1 MSIVRRKYD
10 EENLKLDRQTNGGL
24 VYRQCAMSLM
34 DTIRTQIDFDED
46 GISHFYHRYV
56 EGAKL
61 NVKEGDEGMRATES
75 AVSRMKEDGRGRP
88 YDCLLGVSGGVDS
101 TFLALNAKRWGLRV
115 LCVHFDNGWN
125 TELATENI
133 ENIVNRCGFDLH
145 TEVMDWNEF
154 RAIQRAYFSANVIDI
169 EAVTDIGIFASLDRV
184 LNRFGIRHILDGRN
198 HKTESVLG
206 NWSNKNPSNLLN
218 IAEAFDVWP
227 IKKFPLRNSWDVL
240 RVKKMA
246 GQRKNHRVLDWI
258 QYDKNTAKKEI
269 QEELG
274 WRDYGGKHYE
284 SVFTRFYQGYILPEK
299 FGVDKRKAHLSNLIF
314 SGQLTKAEAQE
325 EILRPM
331 YDEEVLKEDFQFVL
345 KKLGFSEQEFYAY
358 IDAPEVAHADFGNM
372 RSRWKDLRFVRWGD
386 LMR

>member
-1 MSIVRRKYD
+1 MSVRRKYD
-10 EENLKLDRQTNGGL
+10 EEKLRLNRELNGGGD
-24 VYRQCAMSLM
+24 YRQCAISLM
-34 DTIRTQIDFDED
+34 DTIRNQIEFDEG
-46 GISHFYHRYV
+46 GISQFYYSYV
-56 EGAKL
+56 EGAKQH
-61 NVKEGDEGMRATES
+61 VKEGEEGMRATES
-75 AVSRMKEDGRGRP
+75 AVSRIKEDGRGRS
-88 YDCLLGVSGGVDS
+88 YDCILGISGGVDS
-101 TFLALNAKRWGLRV
+101 TFMALNAKRWGLRV

-125 TELATENI
+125 SELATENI

-145 TEVMDWNEF
+145 TEVMDWDEF

-184 LNRFGIRHILDGRN
+184 LNRYGVRHILDGRN
-198 HKTESVLG
+198 HKTESVMG
-206 NWSNKNPSNLLN
+206 DWFNKNPSNLLN
-218 IAEAFDVWP
+218 IAETFGVWP
-227 IKKFPLRNSWDVL
+227 IKKFPLRNTWDVL

-246 GQRKNHRVLDWI
+246 RQRKNHRVLDWI
-258 QYDKNTAKKEI
+258 HYDKKAAKKEI

-314 SGQLTKAEAQE
+314 SGQMTKAEALA
-325 EILRPM
+325 EIRKPM
-331 YDEEVLKEDFQFVL
+331 YDEEVLKEDFQFVM

-358 IDAPEVAHADFGNM
+358 IDAPEVPHADFGFT

-386 LMR
+386 LLG